1 MSGILRQMKD
11 NGLST
16 ASFYNDNIQNNYLL
30 GSGIPQSNDDI
41 TKQIVESGNQTIAGL
56 NNINLGLISNINQ
69 EILVKK
75 DELIKMQNNDLTQ
88 QLRNLETIQ
97 SNIENK
103 NVIINQINYNMSV
116 QQKNIMILIVSILFG
131 LLLLG
136 NIIAHG
142 YGYISY
148 SRYIYIIIG
157 LIILYICFI
166 IYQFDIFY
174 VKSALTAIF
183 NRNLPQRLD
192 KSVTDLQNYIKD
204 NIEEDIYGN
213 KSHWINENCDCPA
226 EETASISFSQT
237 PFEEDPG
244 YFYYDG
250 SAPSQILVPTPD
262 TVKMNHESIN
272 WVDYDKLQEGS
283 HNYYNYNNN
292 HRDPSIT
299 LRNQLNSNYNLFV
312 ADETWTTNL

>member
-1 MSGILRQMKD
+1 MQTQSQPMQTQ
-11 NGLST
+11 SQPMQT
-16 ASFYNDNIQNNYLL
+16 QSQPMQTPQTMQPMQNNKPKILKIGQDTNLDNNVVINIKENQNQINKKVNFSDKIENINSNEINNDFLSLL
-30 GSGIPQSNDDI
+30 KRKS
-41 TKQIVESGNQTIAGL
+41 E
-56 NNINLGLISNINQ
+56 NNIIELNENINNNNNNNNNNQ
-69 EILVKK
+69 

-103 NVIINQINYNMSV
+103 NVIINQINYNMSL

-136 NIIAHG
+136 NIIAYG
-142 YGYISY
+142 YGYINY

-204 NIEEDIYGN
+204 NIEFDQLIYEFGDDKEPSWVHVSYESTGKQRKQVLRATKVN
-213 KSHWINENCDCPA
+213 GK
-226 EETASISFSQT
+226 TT
-237 PFEEDPG
+237 
-244 YFYYDG
+244 Y
-250 SAPSQILVPTPD
+250 APY
-262 TVKMNHESIN
+262 K
-272 WVDYDKLQEGS
+272 
-283 HNYYNYNNN
+283 
-292 HRDPSIT
+292 
-299 LRNQLNSNYNLFV
+299 
-312 ADETWTTNL
+312 